1 MPPEGPHYHPAYS
14 WAPPIFARRV
24 RDTQPETGLSIGQI
38 DVSHRRFV
46 RMVLFFATA
55 AGASGAAAQ
64 AIRRK
69 PSLAECASHEANL
82 ELFHF

>member
-38 DVSHRRFV
+38 DVS
-46 RMVLFFATA
+46 
-55 AGASGAAAQ
+55 
-64 AIRRK
+64 
-69 PSLAECASHEANL
+69 EANL